1 MIKKLKV
8 TTVPQ
13 TNYEN
18 LVAHVLCVRT
28 TVKKYVTSSSKNQTK
43 KDKFE
48 VPLRESTSFCM
59 STSFEDLGVDK

>member
-18 LVAHVLCVRT
+18 LVAHVLRVRT
-28 TVKKYVTSSSKNQTK
+28 TVKKYVTSSSKNQPK

-48 VPLRESTSFCM
+48 
-59 STSFEDLGVDK
+59 